1 MNNESW
7 IGVVGIILKN
17 LSSKKINCS
26 NAEFKKNSRESRRN
40 FELRG
45 RFLIGLLKR
54 EQRSIE
60 NSLQLYGILNQE
72 F

>member
-1 MNNESW
+1 MDYEAW

-17 LSSKKINCS
+17 PSSKKSNWS
-26 NAEFKKNSRESRRN
+26 NAEFKTNSRESRRN

-72 F
+72 S